1 MTAPVQLSGGA
12 VALGAGL
19 LVGGLLIW
27 KASQTGAGL
36 LKTVGQAVEQAAA
49 SVQSGFQNNMAGPWQ
64 RGTDYMAGVAPVVSS
79 KAWLYSD
86 YGYTG
91 KDASGQ
97 IITDGEWYGDA
108 EARRYDAEQ
117 RANGGA
123 PAATSNN
130 GAAFGV
136 YPKAPIKQ
144 PADYNFGVT
153 GGGWS

>member
-1 MTAPVQLSGGA
+1 MNAPVQLSGGA

-19 LVGGLLIW
+19 IVGGLLIW
-27 KASQTGAGL
+27 KASKAGEGV
-36 LKTVGQAVEQAAA
+36 LKAVGHAVDQVAAN
-49 SVQSGFQNNMAGPWQ
+49 VQSSYQNNMAGPWQ
-64 RGTDYMAGVAPVVSS
+64 RGADYMNGVAPVVSS

-97 IITDGEWYGDA
+97 NITDGEWYGDA

-117 RANGGA
+117 RAAGGA